1 MDLAGR
7 AAGSTGEHA
16 SVQPAAVARY
26 WARAASVGA
35 RDARFRNQDPGQS
48 QPDARWRNHSGPGC
62 HCGSIVV
69 LCGDVIVGADQRQ
82 GDELPGAVE
91 ATAVTAALRAFPP
104 P

>member
-69 LCGDVIVGADQRQ
+69 LHGDVAVGAALTHSGLTGLTERIVRCC
-82 GDELPGAVE
+82 DEE
-91 ATAVTAALRAFPP
+91 
-104 P
+104 